1 MAKDYSDGAAV
12 FPAGMTLRLDK
23 DGAVVGNQGDVII
36 AGDLSESLGKIKQ
49 VFSEQGSVEVSTKN
63 FKVGTIEAAQGDVV
77 IHGSIKAR
85 KITGKN
91 VRATAGTTISK
102 VIIADNE
109 IELSGKSIK
118 VELVVAPNV
127 QFGADTKGRATA
139 VECDNEIGASKV
151 RGRLSLEDYVDI
163 VAGAKAVLEENDIP
177 VPETDD
183 EEEDEDDESLGGAA
197 EDMAADPEELA
208 TAPPDEEELGLDD
221 DAAAEDLASEDSQPA
236 GADLPSMEMGALPA
250 GDSDEEELSEDEL
263 AEINAQLLR
272 SLGKIDDAYAD
283 AELPPP
289 VVFLKSLV
297 NERRFDY
304 IKTQI
309 NSIWSDLLKYH
320 QKKGLYI
327 SNAVTHQFQ
336 QIQIAM
342 RKLPEG

>member
-12 FPAGMTLRLDK
+12 FPAGMTLRLDD

-36 AGDLSESLGKIKQ
+36 AGDLSESLGRIKQ
-49 VFSEQGSVEVSTKN
+49 VFSEQGSVQVSCSK
-63 FKVGTIEAAQGDVV
+63 FQADTIEASAGDVV
-77 IHGSIKAR
+77 INGSVKAK
-85 KITGKN
+85 KITGQT
-91 VRATAGTTISK
+91 VRATAGKTVSQ
-102 VIIADNE
+102 VIIASNA
-109 IELSGKSIK
+109 IELSGTSIK

-127 QFGADTKGRATA
+127 SFGPDTKGRATA

-163 VAGAKAVLEENDIP
+163 VAGAKAVLEENGIA

-183 EEEDEDDESLGGAA
+183 EEEDEDDEPFGGAA
-197 EDMAADPEELA
+197 EDQAAEPEEHA
-208 TAPPDEEELGLDD
+208 TAPPGEDELGLDEEDEPEED
-221 DAAAEDLASEDSQPA
+221 DSEEDDSEEDDSEEEAS
-236 GADLPSMEMGALPA
+236 PA
-250 GDSDEEELSEDEL
+250 GDGDAEELSEDEL
-263 AEINAQLLR
+263 SEINDQLVKAL
-272 SLGKIDDAYAD
+272 SKIDDAYAD

-297 NERRFDY
+297 SERRFDY

>member
-12 FPAGMTLRLDK
+12 FPAGMTLRLEN

-49 VFSEQGSVEVSTKN
+49 VFSEQGSVEVSCRK
-63 FKVGTIEAAQGDVV
+63 FQADTIEAAAGDVV
-77 IHGSIKAR
+77 LNGTVKAK
-85 KITGKN
+85 KITGQS
-91 VRATAGTTISK
+91 VRSTAGKTVSQ
-102 VIIADNE
+102 VIIAENA
-109 IELSGKSIK
+109 IELAGKSIK

-127 QFGADTKGRATA
+127 SFGPDTKGRATA
-139 VECDNEIGASKV
+139 VECENEIGASKV

-163 VAGAKAVLEENDIP
+163 VAGAKAVLEENGIP

-183 EEEDEDDESLGGAA
+183 EEDDEDDEPFGGAA
-197 EDMAADPEELA
+197 EDQSDEPEELA
-208 TAPPDEEELGLDD
+208 TAPPEEEIGLDEEE
-221 DAAAEDLASEDSQPA
+221 ASEEDVAEEEEDRPS
-236 GADLPSMEMGALPA
+236 GTELPSMEMGAPA
-250 GDSDEEELSEDEL
+250 GDDEEEELSEDEL
-263 AEINAQLLR
+263 SEINEQLVKALA
-272 SLGKIDDAYAD
+272 KIDDAYAD

-297 NERRFDY
+297 SERRFDY